1 MKFEVNKL
9 DINILTNVPTSL
21 DNLKAKVDDLGVRK
35 LKTVPVDLKKLSDVV
50 NNEVVKNT
58 KSNTLKTKINNLE
71 KKTPDAT
78 TLIHISQY
86 NTDKQNLEKNWRC

>member
-21 DNLKAKVDDLGVRK
+21 DNLKTKVDDLGVRK

-50 NNEVVKNT
+50 DNEVVKNT
-58 KSNTLKTKINNLE
+58 KFNTLKTKINNLE